1 MKKLLHTTASVLALL
16 VLAGCATTDREP
28 QAEVGA
34 QSPALLRARSL
45 YEEGRLSD
53 AIVAVSEIARKDPLA
68 PGLVQLESEIMAKL
82 SEIRKKGTDLRSP
95 ASKNRMLDEVLEQ
108 EIMPA
113 TYRIRRNIRGDE
125 TSLRAA
131 PTPMQ
136 EALRK
141 NVTIH
146 LDNVDLTALA
156 AQIADTEGINI
167 VADSNLGDGTIT
179 IHAQDTPL
187 VEILDYVGRNLGV
200 VFSVGENL
208 IWATASE
215 EQTSSLP
222 LETRIFHLRKGLVG
236 DEMVRPDGNGNGG
249 GGGGGGGGGMGGLGG
264 GMGGLGGLLGGRG
277 GGQMSASATP
287 KLGGGSS
294 SPTIIDVLTRFVP
307 QPEGSDIY
315 FSDKAH
321 LLIVKNTKEN
331 LMASEDLIEAL
342 DIVPPQVL
350 IEARFISTS
359 VADLS
364 ELGLDWVLDD
374 NYVLIGGPNTG
385 DRRLRVNQG
394 GSLSGTAFENAIGGN
409 FTFQGVLT
417 DPQFRAVLHVLES
430 SGTTRTLSVP
440 RVTALN
446 NRPAYI
452 RVGED
457 FRYYEEYDLEDYE
470 DTDANGNRVTRNKLV
485 PQGTPT
491 LEELGI
497 ELTATPS
504 VGADLRTINLA
515 LIPEISSFV
524 KWEYYEASSDSS
536 SSYYRNNDDNN
547 NDVDNDLV
555 DGGTGLVKLPIFSR
569 RHIETD
575 VIVQSGETVIM
586 GGLIT
591 STSTK
596 VREGVPILSRLPF
609 VGQLF
614 RHDTVDEDRQNLIIF
629 VTATLISDRGEE
641 LVPLDEI
648 LTEDNAIHTGV
659 GATPAPGLSDAE
671 TAAAE
676 AAATEAAAAEEA
688 PAPEAAEQQPA
699 AEPEAAAPAAPE
711 MP

>member
-1 MKKLLHTTASVLALL
+1 MKKLHLPAASAIALL
-16 VLAGCATTDREP
+16 LVAGCVTTEP
-28 QAEVGA
+28 TTPNQEVF
-34 QSPALLRARSL
+34 SPALLRARSL
-45 YEEGRLSD
+45 FDEGRLSD

-68 PGLVQLESEIMAKL
+68 PGLVQLEGEIMAALNQSRKSA
-82 SEIRKKGTDLRSP
+82 SEARSP
-95 ASKNRMLDEVLEQ
+95 LSSERLLTEVSEQ
-108 EIMPA
+108 ELLPA
-113 TYRIRRNIRGDE
+113 TYRTRRNIRGDE
-125 TSLRAA
+125 GSLRSVPTKMQAA
-131 PTPMQ
+131 LQ
-136 EALRK
+136 K
-141 NVTIH
+141 NVTVH
-146 LDNVDLTALA
+146 LDGVDLTAFA
-156 AQIADTEGINI
+156 AQIATTEGINI
-167 VADSNLGDGTIT
+167 VADSDLGGASLS
-179 IHAQDTPL
+179 IHAEETPL
-187 VEILDYVGRNLGV
+187 IEILDYVGRNLGV

-222 LETRIFHLRKGLVG
+222 LETRIFRLRKGLVG
-236 DEMVRPDGNGNGG
+236 DEVIRPGGGSGSSGAGG
-249 GGGGGGGGGMGGLGG
+249 GGAA
-264 GMGGLGGLLGGRG
+264 GR
-277 GGQMSASATP
+277 QMSASAAP
-287 KLGGGSS
+287 KLSGGAST
-294 SPTIIDVLTRFVP
+294 PTVIDVLTRFVP
-307 QPEGSDIY
+307 QPTGSDIY

-321 LLIVKNTKEN
+321 ILILKNTKEN
-331 LMASEDLIEAL
+331 LKASEDLIEAL

-374 NYVLIGGPNTG
+374 NYVLAGGANYN

-394 GSLSGTAFENAIGGN
+394 ASITGTPFENAIGGN

-457 FRYYEEYDLEDYE
+457 FRYYEEYELEDYE
-470 DTDANGNRVTRNKLV
+470 DTDANGNEITRSRLV
-485 PQGTPT
+485 PSGTPT

-524 KWEYYEASSDSS
+524 KWEYYEQSGDNSS
-536 SSYYRNNDDNN
+536 DNN
-547 NDVDNDLV
+547 NDNNNDTEDDVV
-555 DGGTGLVKLPIFSR
+555 DGGTGLIKLPIFSR

-591 STSTK
+591 SARTK
-596 VREGVPILSRLPF
+596 TREGIPFLSHLPF
-609 VGQLF
+609 IGQLF
-614 RHDTVDEDRQNLIIF
+614 RHDSVNEDRQNLIIF
-629 VTATLISDRGEE
+629 VTATLISERGEE

-648 LTEDNAIHTGV
+648 LTEDNRLHTGV
-659 GATPAPGLSDAE
+659 GATPAADL
-671 TAAAE
+671 
-676 AAATEAAAAEEA
+676 
-688 PAPEAAEQQPA
+688 QPA
-699 AEPEAAAPAAPE
+699 STPEVTP
-711 MP
+711 